1 MSTRTARASSTAGFR
16 YIPTLDGWR
25 ALSVLGVI
33 CYHSLHNGLPP
44 DGLFSRVASHG
55 HLGVDMFFAVSGFL
69 ICGKLLTELNQTN
82 TISLKRFYLRR
93 FFRIIPPL
101 WAYLAVM
108 AVLATA
114 GWISTKGW
122 EFTSSLLF
130 VRNYFPSYDGVVLG
144 RYTAHFWSL
153 AVEEH
158 FYLLCPVAMLLVGAR
173 FRRLA
178 WGALILA
185 LCVFVWRCIDGTFGW
200 WIPYGTSIDQTT
212 DTRIDALLW
221 GCLAAMLYPRVEG
234 WLKSLRWKNLWLP
247 LGVVLIAAVLLH
259 VPGLSLLQAML
270 FPALLMSTAALPE
283 SLLSR
288 VLEWPLLRWIGR
300 LSYSLY
306 IWQQFAI
313 FPVLVPHSPVA
324 ALQHFP
330 FNIALI
336 FLFASAS
343 YYLIEKPAI
352 RFGRSLETRS
362 RRTFPLGS
370 LPAPA
375 K

>member
-1 MSTRTARASSTAGFR
+1 MAMSNSLSSTRSFH

-33 CYHSLHNGLPP
+33 LYHSLHNGLAP
-44 DGLFSRVASHG
+44 DGPISRLANHG

-69 ICGKLLTELNQTN
+69 ICGKLLNEADPDEN
-82 TISLKRFYLRR
+82 YLAEA
-93 FFRIIPPL
+93 FLPPAILPNYSPPL
-101 WAYLAVM
+101 DIPGGDGGACHSRLDFCKR
-108 AVLATA
+108 L
-114 GWISTKGW
+114 GIR
-122 EFTSSLLF
+122 EFTPLHTQLLPDL
-130 VRNYFPSYDGVVLG
+130 RWRGTRPD
-144 RYTAHFWSL
+144 TAHFWSL

-178 WGALILA
+178 WGALSLA
-185 LCVFVWRCIDGTFGW
+185 LCVFVWRCIDTVYGW

-221 GCLAAMLYPRVEG
+221 GCVAAMLYPKIEAR
-234 WLKSLRWKNLWLP
+234 LRALRWKNIWLP
-247 LGVVLIAAVLLH
+247 LSVVLIAAILLH
-259 VPGLSLLQAML
+259 VPGLSLFQAML

-288 VLEWPLLRWIGR
+288 ILEWPLLRWIGR

-330 FNIALI
+330 FNIGLI

-352 RFGRSLETRS
+352 RFGRSLETGS
-362 RRTFPLGS
+362 RRTFGLAS
-370 LPAPA
+370 LPVPA

>member
-1 MSTRTARASSTAGFR
+1 MAMSNSLSSTRSFH

-33 CYHSLHNGLPP
+33 LYHSLHNGLAP
-44 DGLFSRVASHG
+44 DGPISRLAKHG
-55 HLGVDMFFAVSGFL
+55 SLGVDMFFAVSGFL
-69 ICGKLLTELNQTN
+69 ICGKLLTELTQTK

-114 GWISTKGW
+114 GWISAKGW

-130 VRNYFPSYDGVVLG
+130 IRNYFPTYDGAVLG
-144 RYTAHFWSL
+144 QYTAHFWSL

-178 WGALILA
+178 WGALSLA
-185 LCVFVWRCIDGTFGW
+185 LCVFVWRCINTAYGW

-221 GCLAAMLYPRVEG
+221 GCVAAMLYPKIEAR
-234 WLKSLRWKNLWLP
+234 LRALRWKNIWLP
-247 LGVVLIAAVLLH
+247 LSVVLIAAILLR
-259 VPGLSLLQAML
+259 VPGLSLFQAML

-288 VLEWPLLRWIGR
+288 ILEWPLLRWIGR

-313 FPVLVPHSPVA
+313 FPVQVPHSPVA

-330 FNIALI
+330 FNIGFI
-336 FLFASAS
+336 FLFAAAS

-362 RRTFPLGS
+362 RRTFGLAS
-370 LPAPA
+370 LPVPA